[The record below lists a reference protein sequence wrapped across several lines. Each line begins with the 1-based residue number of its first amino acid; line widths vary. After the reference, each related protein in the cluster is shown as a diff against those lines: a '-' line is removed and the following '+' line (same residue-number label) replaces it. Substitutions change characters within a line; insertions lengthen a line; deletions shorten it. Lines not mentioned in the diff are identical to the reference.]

1 VQDSPFDITLD
12 IIRCP
17 KCGLRL
23 DAGVPICPND
33 GTRVLVTPEVGQLFQ
48 NKYMFVDRLAAGGMG
63 VVYKAKQPELERF
76 VAVKMLLL
84 ANATPTSIR
93 RFQIEAQ
100 ALANLDHPNLVRV
113 YEMGV
118 TDYGQPYTVMEF
130 VDGKGLDE
138 VIAERGG
145 LSIDKALHIFLQVL
159 DGLAYV
165 HDYGILHRDLK
176 PSNIMLVNP
185 YDEQPKVKLV
195 DFGIAKVMDSTSMK
209 TLTQTGEVFGSPLY
223 MSPEQ
228 AKGTVVDQRSDIY
241 ALGCVFYEALAG
253 TPPFW
258 GTSLVEIILK
268 QVGESAKPLNSV
280 MHGQKVPNSLEAI
293 VTKMLEKDPNGRYQ
307 SVAELRKELSAVAG
321 QHRSWYHIAVP
332 QTFEKSSMKPAVAWT
347 LGIAGVLL
355 LTGISCMIAFYA
367 LGEKREVQNYKPFEM
382 DSRTLYQIEDETKK
396 SYAKQQKESK
406 AGADP
411 GMDDKALTEKE
422 EELNIPTDAETNSA
436 KIKIMMSREPN
447 VSLEGETC
455 PVETLSWVRQRKA
468 HYIEE
473 IEADEQKVAV
483 TDATLPQIQ
492 DLPLLRLR
500 VNFTGLT
507 DKSIPIL
514 VKMHNLMSLE
524 ISGMK
529 LTAADCRELK
539 QLKKLNML
547 NAQDCG
553 LTNEGFEALCEIKNL
568 SQLSISGNKA
578 ITDEG
583 LGKLPLLPLIRLDL
597 NSTAVDD
604 RAAAMLANLPDVQ
617 DLGLSNTHITDKSWP
632 YFEKMKSLRALDL
645 GNTEVTDEALSN
657 VKMPALLKLRLD
669 GCKKITAEGTHNFAV
684 LNPGCQ
690 ILFGQWSDE
699 LKGKHL
705 FGKRQH

>member
-1 VQDSPFDITLD
+1 LD

-76 VAVKMLLL
+76 VAIKMLQL

-176 PSNIMLVNP
+176 PSNIMLINP
-185 YDEQPKVKLV
+185 YDEEPKVKLV

-241 ALGCVFYEALAG
+241 ALGCVFYEALTG

-268 QVGESAKPLNSV
+268 QVGDAAKPLNSA

-293 VTKMLEKDPNGRYQ
+293 VSKMLEKDPNNRFQ
-307 SVAELRKELSAVAG
+307 SVAELRKELSGVAG
-321 QHRSWYHIAVP
+321 QHRTWYHISVP
-332 QTFEKSSMKPAVAWT
+332 QTFEKDSMKPAVAWT
-347 LGIAGVLL
+347 LGIIGVLL
-355 LTGISCMIAFYA
+355 LVGMCCMIGFYA
-367 LGEKREVQNYKPFEM
+367 LGEKRDVQNYKPFVM
-382 DSRTLYQIEDETKK
+382 DARTLYQIEDETKK
-396 SYAKQQKESK
+396 KYAKQQKESK
-406 AGADP
+406 ASGDP
-411 GMDDKALTEKE
+411 GMDDKAVAEKE
-422 EELNIPTDAETNSA
+422 EELNIPTEAEKSSA
-436 KIKIMMSREPN
+436 KMKIMMSREPA
-447 VSLEGETC
+447 VELEGETC

-468 HYIEE
+468 RYIEE
-473 IEADEQKVAV
+473 IEADEQKVAI
-483 TDATLPQIQ
+483 TDATLPQVQ
-492 DLPLLRLR
+492 DLPLLILK
-500 VNFTGLT
+500 VNYTALT
-507 DKSIPIL
+507 DKSIPIIA
-514 VKMHNLMSLE
+514 KMHNLMSLG
-524 ISGMK
+524 ISGTK

-539 QLKKLNML
+539 QLKKLNQLKARECEL
-547 NAQDCG
+547 NNDA
-553 LTNEGFEALCEIKNL
+553 LEALCELKSLN
-568 SQLSISGNKA
+568 QLSVSGNKA

-583 LGKLPLLPLIRLDL
+583 LSKLSLLALIRLDL
-597 NSTAVDD
+597 NSTGIDD
-604 RAAAMLANLPDVQ
+604 RAAPILAGLPDVQ
-617 DLGLSNTHITDKSWP
+617 ELELSDTHITDKSWP
-632 YFEKMKSLRALDL
+632 YFQKMKSLRSLDL
-645 GNTEVTDEALSN
+645 ANTEITDEALSD

-669 GCKKITAEGTHNFAV
+669 GCKKISTVGTRNFAV

-690 ILFGQWSDE
+690 ILFGPWGDE
-699 LKGKHL
+699 LKARRS
-705 FGKRQH
+705 FERSKR